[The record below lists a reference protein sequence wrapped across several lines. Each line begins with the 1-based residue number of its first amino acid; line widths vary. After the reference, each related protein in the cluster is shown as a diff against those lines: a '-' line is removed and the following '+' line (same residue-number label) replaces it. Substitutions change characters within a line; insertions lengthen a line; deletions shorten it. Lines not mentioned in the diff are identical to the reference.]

1 MLKNLAKDFMKE
13 VRSRVAAGPPPHPV
27 TAELCNRLTTTHMT
41 YFSLRVL
48 QHLRGVHLHFYEA
61 FILVQPE
68 AFLSALKKEHFEATE
83 GFKMSIV

>member
-1 MLKNLAKDFMKE
+1 
-13 VRSRVAAGPPPHPV
+13 
-27 TAELCNRLTTTHMT
+27 MT